1 MTGEP
6 QAIKY
11 LWYGDDFTGASDT
24 LATFASAGLNALLCL
39 GVPDPDRLAAIG
51 PLDAL
56 GIAGAAR
63 SMSPAELHREVDP
76 VGRFAKSLQVPLL
89 HYKCCSTFDSS
100 PTIGSLGEAMRTLSR
115 YMANPLRAIVGGQ
128 PSLGRYCAFG
138 NLFAAAGTGGEV
150 FRIDRHPTMAHHP
163 VTPMAEAD
171 LRRHLSKQNVPD
183 IDLVDWRQLTDASD
197 NELDA
202 RVTASVSVSEG
213 RAVLFDV
220 LEGSHLNRI
229 GRQLWQAANSAPM
242 LAVGASSVAEAII
255 AYWRQIGLSTSETP
269 RLEIAPAR
277 DPVFVLAG
285 SQSAV
290 TAAQVETALAGG
302 SDARYQSVALDIPS
316 IVSDAAAVT
325 AAAEQCASL
334 LRQGSSVI
342 AHTGRMTEGG
352 PSQLSVAQAG
362 GRLLTD
368 VLHRAPFVR
377 RAGVAGGDTSSLAV
391 EALDIWA
398 LGFAGT
404 LSKGVTLTKANS
416 QDKRINGLEL
426 MLKGGQMGG
435 PDLFE
440 RLLGGVR

>member
-1 MTGEP
+1 MTGDR

-24 LATFASAGLNALLCL
+24 LATFANAGLKALLCL
-39 GVPDPDRLAAIG
+39 GVPNPGRLAAVG
-51 PLDAL
+51 PFDAL

-63 SMSPAELHREVDP
+63 SMSPEALRREVDP
-76 VGRFAKSLQVPLL
+76 VGRFAQELRIPLL

-100 PTIGSLGEAMRTLSR
+100 PTVGSLGEAIRTLEH
-115 YMANPLRAIVGGQ
+115 YMPNPLRAIVGGQ

-163 VTPMAEAD
+163 VTPMSEAD
-171 LRRHLSKQNVPD
+171 LRLHLSKQGVPD
-183 IDLVDWRQLTDASD
+183 IDLVDWRQLDSASDEALDASIA
-197 NELDA
+197 A
-202 RVTASVSVSEG
+202 REG

-220 LEGSHLNRI
+220 LQTGHLQRI
-229 GRQLWQAANSAPM
+229 GRQLWHAANSTPL
-242 LAVGASSVAEAII
+242 LAVGASSVAEAVI
-255 AYWRQIGLSTSETP
+255 AHWREIGLCTAEVP
-269 RLEIAPAR
+269 ALEIAPAR

-285 SQSAV
+285 SQSAL

-302 SDARYQSVALDIPS
+302 SNARYRSVALDIPS
-316 IVSDAAAVT
+316 IVSDGAAVAT
-325 AAAEQCASL
+325 TAEQCASL
-334 LRQGSSVI
+334 LRQGHSVI
-342 AHTGRMTEGG
+342 AHTGRMTDGG

-362 GRLLTD
+362 GRLLAD
-368 VLHRAPFVR
+368 VLRRAPFVR

-404 LSKGVTLTKANS
+404 LSKGVTLTRANS
-416 QDKRINGLEL
+416 EDKRIDGLEL